1 MAKFTD
7 KVKRRKAK
15 ENKVLLKAIDA
26 AGGQKIL
33 AKKLAKMTKTKIR
46 QGNIS
51 NWMNICVNPMPP
63 AEYVIPIERIVNREV
78 TRHELRPDLYP
89 FEEPDMYPVKYPYD
103 ATSLKEY
110 TEAEALYQK
119 KSGDYYE

>member
-15 ENKVLLKAIDA
+15 ENKVLRRAIKA

-33 AKKLAKMTKTKIR
+33 AEKLAKMTKTSIR

-89 FEEPDMYPVKYPYD
+89 FEEPGIYPVWK
-103 ATSLKEY
+103 
-110 TEAEALYQK
+110 
-119 KSGDYYE
+119 